1 MDIIK
6 LSEHLLFQVR
16 MQEPAAPLVEQLETI
31 PFGTLRL
38 ALDTDERKKAFWIN
52 IYNAFFQLLRSEKKI
67 PKPEIYRK
75 KSVVIAG
82 TAFSLDD
89 IEHGILRRYRL
100 KWALGYLPDLLA
112 SRTVKRLA
120 VSRLD
125 YRIHFAL
132 NCGARSCPPIAF
144 YTADKID
151 QQLERAALSFL
162 EAETTVYSEQNE
174 VHISRLLQWYI
185 GDFGGKNGIRRILY
199 DKLHLDTKGHRIV
212 FNEYDWTEQLDNFS
226 VMSNQ

>member
-1 MDIIK
+1 MNIVK
-6 LSEHLLFQVR
+6 LSEQLLFLVR
-16 MQEPAAPLVEQLETI
+16 MQEPATALVEQLKAL
-31 PFGTLRL
+31 PFASLRL

-75 KSVVIAG
+75 KSIVIAG

-89 IEHGILRRYRL
+89 IEHGILRRYRT
-100 KWALGYLPDLLA
+100 KWALGYLPNLLA

-144 YTADKID
+144 YTADKIG

-162 EAETTVYSEQNE
+162 EAETSVNTERNE
-174 VHISRLLQWYI
+174 VHVSRLLQWYI
-185 GDFGGKNGIRRILY
+185 GDFGGKSGIRRILY
-199 DKLHLDTKGHRIV
+199 DKLHLDTKGLRIV

-226 VMSNQ
+226 VVSNS